1 MSTLT
6 VKLPDSLLKT
16 IRRLAKAEG
25 MSVNQFVSSAAG
37 EKMAAWQTLE
47 HLRLEAAKGRRKDY
61 LDFLNAAGE
70 EAPLQTDKLG

>member
-37 EKMAAWQTLE
+37 EKMAAWQTLD
-47 HLRLEAAKGRRKDY
+47 HLRRSSKRL
-61 LDFLNAAGE
+61 
-70 EAPLQTDKLG
+70 P